1 MTAMS
6 EEKPKAEAEKG
17 EKGDKGAEGDKKKA
31 AKKPFP
37 KKIAIIAAVVV
48 ADLGIMAGL
57 GMFIVGKLKKPAE
70 VDPAIEAAKE
80 HAKAEDEKKH
90 ELTKIGMVLPKPLPF
105 TVNIP
110 GTPPHYLKC
119 SIQFEWDGEEHAGG
133 GGHGAA
139 PVLDHTGE
147 EIMKRMPKI
156 TDIIINI
163 LSSQTYEE
171 LLKPSGKQ
179 KMKEAI
185 VTEINAIL
193 PEPHLDPEA
202 EKLRKEDPH
211 AGPPP
216 SGKLRNAFFT
226 EFIVQ

>member
-1 MTAMS
+1 MS
-6 EEKPKAEAEKG
+6 EEKPKEGG
-17 EKGDKGAEGDKKKA
+17 EKKAEEGDKKA
-31 AKKPFP
+31 AKKPLN
-37 KKIAIIAAVVV
+37 KKLLIIIGVVV
-48 ADLGIMAGL
+48 ADLAIMAGL

-70 VDPAIEAAKE
+70 VDPAIEAAKKQE
-80 HAKAEDEKKH
+80 EEEAEKH
-90 ELTKIGMVLPKPLPF
+90 HNLTKIGMVLPKPLPF

-119 SIQFEWDGEEHAGG
+119 SIQFEWDGEEHEGG
-133 GGHGAA
+133 GGGEHGGGA
-139 PVLDHTGE
+139 PALDATGNA
-147 EIMKRMPKI
+147 IMQRMPKI

-163 LSSQTYEE
+163 LSSQSYDE
-171 LLKPSGKQ
+171 LLKASGKQ

-193 PEPHLDPEA
+193 PEPHVDPKEE
-202 EKLRKEDPH
+202 EKRKKDPH

>member
-1 MTAMS
+1 MS
-6 EEKPKAEAEKG
+6 EEKPKGDAPAEKG
-17 EKGDKGAEGDKKKA
+17 KEGEGDKKA
-31 AKKPFP
+31 AKKPMN
-37 KKIAIIAAVVV
+37 KKILIIAAVLV

-57 GMFIVGKLKKPAE
+57 GFFIVGKLKGETAP
-70 VDPAIEAAKE
+70 DPAAEAQKE
-80 HAKAEDEKKH
+80 HEEAEKEKKH
-90 ELTKIGMVLPKPLPF
+90 EMTKIGMVLPKPLPF

-119 SIQFEWDGEEHAGG
+119 GIQFEWDGEEVAGAA
-133 GGHGAA
+133 HGAPA
-139 PVLDHTGE
+139 ALDHTGE

-163 LSSQTYEE
+163 LSSQSYEE

-185 VTEINAIL
+185 VTEINAIM
-193 PEPHLDPEA
+193 PEPHVDPDA
-202 EKLRKEDPH
+202 EKKRKEDPH
-211 AGPPP
+211 AGPAPT
-216 SGKLRNAFFT
+216 GKLRNAFFT

>member
-1 MTAMS
+1 MS
-6 EEKPKAEAEKG
+6 EEKPKGGETATAE
-17 EKGDKGAEGDKKKA
+17 KGAEGGDKKP
-31 AKKPFP
+31 AKKPMN
-37 KKIAIIAAVVV
+37 KKVLIIAGVLV

-57 GMFIVGKLKKPAE
+57 GFFIVGKLKGKTEPDPVAE
-70 VDPAIEAAKE
+70 AQKE
-80 HAKAEDEKKH
+80 HEEAEKEKKH

-105 TVNIP
+105 TVNI
-110 GTPPHYLKC
+110 GTHYLKC
-119 SIQFEWDGEEHAGG
+119 SIQLEWDGVEPEGAA
-133 GGHGAA
+133 HGAP
-139 PVLDHTGE
+139 PVMDATGH
-147 EIMKRMPKI
+147 EIEKRMPKI

-163 LSSQTYEE
+163 LSSQSYEE

-193 PEPHLDPEA
+193 PEPHHDPEHE
-202 EKLRKEDPH
+202 EKKDEH

>member
-1 MTAMS
+1 MS
-6 EEKPKAEAEKG
+6 EEKPKEAEKG
-17 EKGDKGAEGDKKKA
+17 EKGKEGAEGDKK

-37 KKIAIIAAVVV
+37 KKIAIIAAVVI

-57 GMFIVGKLKKPAE
+57 GMFIVGKLKKPPE

-80 HAKAEDEKKH
+80 HEKAEEEKKH

-133 GGHGAA
+133 GGHGGGA
-139 PVLDHTGE
+139 PALDATGE

-171 LLKPSGKQ
+171 LLRPSGKQ

-185 VTEINAIL
+185 VTEINAIM
-193 PEPHLDPEA
+193 PEPHVDPEA
-202 EKLRKEDPH
+202 EKKRKEDPH

>member
-1 MTAMS
+1 MA
-6 EEKPKAEAEKG
+6 EEKPKGEGAAAE
-17 EKGDKGAEGDKKKA
+17 KGAEGGDKKP
-31 AKKPFP
+31 AKKPIN
-37 KKIAIIAAVVV
+37 KKIFIIAGILV

-57 GMFIVGKLKKPAE
+57 GFFIVGKLKGKEAP
-70 VDPAIEAAKE
+70 DPAIQAQKEQEEAEK
-80 HAKAEDEKKH
+80 EKKH

-119 SIQFEWDGEEHAGG
+119 SIQLEWDGVEAAGG
-133 GGHGAA
+133 GHEGGAPAMDATGH
-139 PVLDHTGE
+139 
-147 EIMKRMPKI
+147 EIEKRMPKI

-163 LSSQTYEE
+163 LSSQSYDD

-179 KMKEAI
+179 KMKESI

-193 PEPHLDPEA
+193 PEPHHEEG
-202 EKLRKEDPH
+202 EKQKEGEP
-211 AGPPP
+211 PPP
-216 SGKLRNAFFT
+216 SGQLSNAFFT

>member
-1 MTAMS
+1 MA
-6 EEKPKAEAEKG
+6 EEKPKEAEKG
-17 EKGDKGAEGDKKKA
+17 KDEGGDKKAAAKA
-31 AKKPFP
+31 GKKPFN
-37 KKIAIIAAVVV
+37 KKILVIAGVIAA
-48 ADLGIMAGL
+48 DLALMAGL

-70 VDPAIEAAKE
+70 ADPVAEALKKQEEEEA
-80 HAKAEDEKKH
+80 EKKH
-90 ELTKIGMVLPKPLPF
+90 NQTKIGMVLPKPLPF

-110 GTPPHYLKC
+110 GQPGQAHYLKC
-119 SIQFEWDGEEHAGG
+119 SIQLEWDGVEPAGG
-133 GGHGAA
+133 GEEKGPA
-139 PVLDHTGE
+139 LDATGK
-147 EIMKRMPKI
+147 EIEKRMPKI

-163 LSSQTYEE
+163 LSSQSYDD

-193 PEPHLDPEA
+193 PEPHVDPKEE
-202 EKLRKEDPH
+202 EKRKKDPH
-211 AGPPP
+211 AEPPP